1 MIKLYQIILFF
12 LVFYSISCSPI
23 SNSVIEFDSKA
34 MVVSAHPLAS
44 EIGINILKNGGNAA
58 DATIAVQFALA
69 VVYPSAGN
77 IGGGGFFVYRTKDG
91 NSYTLD
97 FREKAPLL
105 STRDMFLDSSNK
117 VVKDLSLYSHLAVGV
132 PGTVDGMVNIHKKYG
147 QLPWKELVQ
156 PAIDLA
162 TNGFE
167 LTRLEANKLNRFNK
181 TKGRINKNSDYFK
194 ENFSEGDSICLPQ
207 LSKTLVLIRD
217 HKRAGF
223 YSGETAKMLVKE
235 MNLNGGRITQQDLDS
250 YQSIWRD
257 PIIGF
262 YKGYK
267 IISMSP
273 PSSGGILLTQMLK
286 MAEHFPLRDFGFHSL
301 KSVHVMT
308 EIEKLS
314 FADRAKH
321 LGDPDFYNVP
331 KNSLIDSSY
340 LLKRSNKI
348 NMNSTIS
355 STAIYAGKF
364 NLKESEETT
373 HFSIVDEYGNASS
386 LTTTLNGSFGSGI
399 IVDGAGFLLNNEMD
413 DFSIQPGYP
422 NMYGLIGGEANAVE
436 SSKRMLSSMT
446 PTVLEKDGNLFM
458 VLGTPG
464 GSTIITAVFQTI
476 INVIDY
482 DMNIEQ
488 AVNSPRFHHQWY
500 PDEIK
505 LEKDIAKD
513 SNLIIQLKTMNHKLN
528 FVSSMNR
535 VDAILVKKN
544 NYFGGA
550 DNRGDDHVSFF

>member
-1 MIKLYQIILFF
+1 MVKTFRINFLFLILTSF
-12 LVFYSISCSPI
+12 SCSPT
-23 SNSVIEFDSKA
+23 SNSINEVDSKA

-44 EIGINILKNGGNAA
+44 EIGVNILKKGGNAA

-77 IGGGGFFVYRTKDG
+77 IGGGGFFVYRDKDG
-91 NSYTLD
+91 HCSTLD

-105 STRDMFLDSSNK
+105 SKRDMYLDSTNN
-117 VVKDLSLYSHLAVGV
+117 VIKDLSLYSYLAVGV
-132 PGTVDGMVNIHKKYG
+132 PGTVDGMVNIHEKHG
-147 QLPWKELVQ
+147 QLPWEELVQ

-181 TKGRINKNSDYFK
+181 TKGTINKNSDYFK
-194 ENFSEGDSICLPQ
+194 ENYSEGDSISLPH

-217 HKRAGF
+217 YKRAGF
-223 YSGETAKMLVKE
+223 YNGKTAQMLVEE
-235 MNLNGGRITQQDLDS
+235 MSLNDGRITQQDLDS

-301 KSVHVMT
+301 KSIHVMT
-308 EIEKLS
+308 EIEKLA

-331 KNSLIDSSY
+331 ERSLIDSSY

-348 NMNSTIS
+348 NIDSALLS
-355 STAIYAGKF
+355 SDVYAGKL
-364 NLKESEETT
+364 NLNESEETT

-399 IVDGAGFLLNNEMD
+399 IVEGAGFLLNNEMD

-436 SSKRMLSSMT
+436 PSKRMLSSMT
-446 PTVLEKDGNLFM
+446 PTILEKDGNLFM

-482 DMNIEQ
+482 NMNIEQ

-505 LEKDIAKD
+505 MEKDIAKD
-513 SNLIIQLKTMNHKLN
+513 SNLIFQLKTMNHQLD

-535 VDAILVKKN
+535 VDAIIIKENKL
-544 NYFGGA
+544 FGGA
-550 DNRGDDHVSFF
+550 DKRGDDVVSSY

>member
-1 MIKLYQIILFF
+1 MIKIFRINFLFLIF
-12 LVFYSISCSPI
+12 SSVSCSQT
-23 SNSVIEFDSKA
+23 SNSANKVDSKA

-44 EIGINILKNGGNAA
+44 EVGINILKKGGNAA
-58 DATIAVQFALA
+58 DATIAVQFALS

-77 IGGGGFFVYRTKDG
+77 IGGGGFFVYRTNDG
-91 NSYTLD
+91 YCSTLD

-105 STRDMFLDSSNK
+105 SKRDMYLDSSNN

-132 PGTVDGMVNIHKKYG
+132 PGTVDGMVNIHEKHG
-147 QLPWKELVQ
+147 QLAWEELVQ

-167 LTRLEANKLNRFNK
+167 LTRFEANKLNRFNK
-181 TKGRINKNSDYFK
+181 TKATINKNSEYYK
-194 ENFSEGDSICLPQ
+194 EYYSEGDSISLPQ

-223 YSGETAKMLVKE
+223 YSGETAKMLVEE
-235 MNLNGGRITQQDLDS
+235 MKLNGGRITQQDLDS

-267 IISMSP
+267 VISMSP
-273 PSSGGILLTQMLK
+273 PSSGGILLIQMLK
-286 MAEHFPLRDFGFHSL
+286 MAEHFPLRDFGFLSL
-301 KSVHVMT
+301 NSIHVMT

-314 FADRAKH
+314 FADRVKH

-331 KNSLIDSSY
+331 EKLLMDSSY
-340 LLKRSNKI
+340 LLDRSSKI
-348 NMNSTIS
+348 KMDSALLS
-355 STAIYAGKF
+355 SDIYAGKL

-373 HFSIVDEYGNASS
+373 HFSIVDKYGNASS

-413 DFSIQPGYP
+413 DFSILPGHP

-436 SSKRMLSSMT
+436 PGKRMLSSMT
-446 PTVLEKDGNLFM
+446 PTILEKDGNLFM

-482 DMNIEQ
+482 GMNIEQ

-505 LEKDIAKD
+505 MEKEIAKD
-513 SNLIIQLKTMNHKLN
+513 SNLIYQLKTLNHNLN
-528 FVSSMNR
+528 FVTSMNR
-535 VDAILVKKN
+535 VDAILVKN
-544 NYFGGA
+544 NKFFGGA
-550 DNRGDDHVSFF
+550 DSRGDDHVSFF

>member
-1 MIKLYQIILFF
+1 MIKIFRINLLFLIF
-12 LVFYSISCSPI
+12 SSVSCSQT
-23 SNSVIEFDSKA
+23 SNSANNVDSKA

-44 EIGINILKNGGNAA
+44 EVGINILKKGGNAA
-58 DATIAVQFALA
+58 DATIAVQFALS

-91 NSYTLD
+91 YCSTLD

-105 STRDMFLDSSNK
+105 STRDMYLDSCNN

-147 QLPWKELVQ
+147 QLPWEELVQ

-181 TKGRINKNSDYFK
+181 TKGRVNKNSDYFK
-194 ENFSEGDSICLPQ
+194 ENYIEGDSISLPQ

-217 HKRAGF
+217 YKRAGF

-235 MNLNGGRITQQDLDS
+235 MSLNGGRITQHDLDS

-286 MAEHFPLRDFGFHSL
+286 MAEDFPLRDFGFHSL
-301 KSVHVMT
+301 NSIHVMT

-331 KNSLIDSSY
+331 EKLLMDSSY
-340 LLKRSNKI
+340 LLERSSKI
-348 NMNSTIS
+348 KMHSAIS
-355 STAIYAGKF
+355 SSDIYAGKL

-373 HFSIVDEYGNASS
+373 HFSIVDKYGNASS

-399 IVDGAGFLLNNEMD
+399 IVNRAGFLLNNEMD
-413 DFSIQPGYP
+413 DFSIFPGHP

-436 SSKRMLSSMT
+436 PGKRMLSSMT
-446 PTVLEKDGNLFM
+446 PTIIEKDGNLFM

-482 DMNIEQ
+482 GMNIEN

-505 LEKDIAKD
+505 MEKDFIKD
-513 SNLIIQLKTMNHKLN
+513 SNLIFQLKTLNHNLN

-535 VDAILVKKN
+535 VDAILVKNKKL
-544 NYFGGA
+544 FGGA
-550 DNRGDDHVSFF
+550 DRRGDDHVSFF

>member
-12 LVFYSISCSPI
+12 LVFYSISCSPT

-147 QLPWKELVQ
+147 QLPWEELVQ

>member
-1 MIKLYQIILFF
+1 
-12 LVFYSISCSPI
+12 
-23 SNSVIEFDSKA
+23 

-44 EIGINILKNGGNAA
+44 EVGINIIKKGGNAA

-91 NSYTLD
+91 CYSTLD

-105 STRDMFLDSSNK
+105 SARDMYLDSNNNVIK
-117 VVKDLSLYSHLAVGV
+117 NLSLYSHLAVGV
-132 PGTVDGMVNIHKKYG
+132 PGSVDGMVKIHKKYG
-147 QLPWKELVQ
+147 NLPWEELVQ

-162 TNGFE
+162 TNGFQ

-181 TKGRINKNSDYFK
+181 TNGSINKNSDYFK
-194 ENFSEGDSICLPQ
+194 ENYSEGDSIFLPK
-207 LSKTLVLIRD
+207 LSKTLALIRD
-217 HKRAGF
+217 FKRAGF
-223 YSGETAKMLVKE
+223 YSGETAQMLVEE
-235 MNLNGGRITQQDLDS
+235 MKLNGGRITQQDLDS
-250 YQSIWRD
+250 YQSVWRD
-257 PIIGF
+257 PIVGF

-301 KSVHVMT
+301 KSIHIMT

-321 LGDPDFYNVP
+321 LGDPDFYNIP
-331 KNSLIDSSY
+331 EKLLTDSSY
-340 LLKRSNKI
+340 LLERSNKI
-348 NMNSTIS
+348 NMDSTLLS
-355 STAIYAGKF
+355 GDIYSGKF
-364 NLKESEETT
+364 NLMESEETT

-399 IVDGAGFLLNNEMD
+399 LVDGAGFLLNNEMD

-436 SSKRMLSSMT
+436 PSKRMLSSMT
-446 PTVLEKDGNLFM
+446 PTILEKDGKLFM

-513 SNLIIQLKTMNHKLN
+513 SNLIFQLKAMNHQLN

-535 VDAILVKKN
+535 VDAILVNKN
-544 NYFGGA
+544 NYFGGS

>member
-1 MIKLYQIILFF
+1 
-12 LVFYSISCSPI
+12 
-23 SNSVIEFDSKA
+23 

-44 EIGINILKNGGNAA
+44 EVGINILKKGGNAA

-77 IGGGGFFVYRTKDG
+77 IGGGGFFVYRTNNG
-91 NSYTLD
+91 SCSTLD
-97 FREKAPLL
+97 FREKAPLT
-105 STRDMFLDSSNK
+105 STRDMYLDSNNK
-117 VVKDLSLYSHLAVGV
+117 VIKDLSLYSHLAVGV
-132 PGTVDGMVNIHKKYG
+132 PGTVDGMVNIHEKYG
-147 QLPWKELVQ
+147 QLPWEELIQ

-181 TKGRINKNSDYFK
+181 TKGALNKNSEYYK
-194 ENFSEGDSICLPQ
+194 ENYSEGDSIFLPL
-207 LSKTLVLIRD
+207 LSKTLILIRD
-217 HKRAGF
+217 YKRAGF
-223 YSGETAKMLVKE
+223 YNGETARLLVKE
-235 MNLNGGRITQQDLDS
+235 MSLNGGKITQKDLDS

-257 PIIGF
+257 PIISF
-262 YKGYK
+262 YKGHK

-301 KSVHVMT
+301 KSVHVMS

-321 LGDPDFYNVP
+321 LGDPDFYKVP
-331 KNSLIDSSY
+331 AKLLIDSLY
-340 LLKRSNKI
+340 LLERISKI
-348 NMNSTIS
+348 NMDS
-355 STAIYAGKF
+355 SLLSSNIYAGKF

-373 HFSIVDEYGNASS
+373 HFSIVDKYGNASS

-422 NMYGLIGGEANAVE
+422 NMYGLVGGEANSVE
-436 SSKRMLSSMT
+436 PSKRMLSSMT
-446 PTVLEKDGNLFM
+446 PTILEKDGNLFM

-476 INVIDY
+476 INIIDF
-482 DMNIEQ
+482 DMSIEQ

-500 PDEIK
+500 PNEIK
-505 LEKDIAKD
+505 LEMDIAKD
-513 SNLIIQLKTMNHKLN
+513 SNLIFQLKAMNHQLN

-535 VDAILVKKN
+535 FDAILVDKN
-544 NYFGGA
+544 KYFGGA
-550 DNRGDDHVSFF
+550 YNRGDDHFSFF

>member
-1 MIKLYQIILFF
+1 LIKFYRILLFC
-12 LVFYSISCSPI
+12 LVFFKISCSQTI
-23 SNSVIEFDSKA
+23 DSDNKFDSKA

-77 IGGGGFFVYRTKDG
+77 IGGGGFFVYRSTDG
-91 NSYTLD
+91 NFSTLD

-105 STRDMFLDSSNK
+105 ATRDMYLDSNNK

-132 PGTVDGMVNIHKKYG
+132 PGTVDGMISIYKKFG
-147 QLPWKELVQ
+147 QLPWEDLVQ

-181 TKGRINKNSDYFK
+181 TNGRINKNSDYFK
-194 ENFSEGDSICLPQ
+194 ENYSKGDSISLPQ
-207 LSKTLVLIRD
+207 LSKTLSLIRD

-223 YSGETAKMLVKE
+223 YSGKTAKMLVKE
-235 MNLNGGRITQQDLDS
+235 MSLNGGKITQQDLDS

-273 PSSGGILLTQMLK
+273 PSSGGILLIQMLK
-286 MAEHFPLRDFGFHSL
+286 MAEHFPLQDFGFHSL
-301 KSVHVMT
+301 KSIHVMT

-321 LGDPDFYNVP
+321 LGDPDFYKVP
-331 KNSLIDSSY
+331 EKLLIDSLY
-340 LLKRSNKI
+340 LLERINKI
-348 NMNSTIS
+348 NMDS
-355 STAIYAGKF
+355 SLLSSNIYAGEF

-373 HFSIVDEYGNASS
+373 HFSIVDKYGNASS

-413 DFSIQPGYP
+413 DFSIQPGHA
-422 NMYGLIGGEANAVE
+422 NMYGLVGGEANSVE
-436 SSKRMLSSMT
+436 PTKRMLSSMT
-446 PTVLEKDGNLFM
+446 PTILEKDGNLFM

-476 INVIDY
+476 INIIDF
-482 DMNIEQ
+482 DMSIEQ

-505 LEKDIAKD
+505 LESDIAKD
-513 SNLIIQLKTMNHKLN
+513 SNLIFQLKAMNHNLN

-544 NYFGGA
+544 KYFGGA
-550 DNRGDDHVSFF
+550 DNRGDDHVSYF

>member
-1 MIKLYQIILFF
+1 MVKTFRINFLFLILTSF
-12 LVFYSISCSPI
+12 SCSPS
-23 SNSVIEFDSKA
+23 SNSINEVDSKA

-44 EIGINILKNGGNAA
+44 EIGVNILKKGGNAA

-77 IGGGGFFVYRTKDG
+77 IGGGGFFVYRDKDG
-91 NSYTLD
+91 HCSTLD

-105 STRDMFLDSSNK
+105 SKRDMYLDSTNN
-117 VVKDLSLYSHLAVGV
+117 VIKDLSLYSYLAVGV
-132 PGTVDGMVNIHKKYG
+132 PGTVDGMVNIHEKHG
-147 QLPWKELVQ
+147 QLPWEELVQ

-181 TKGRINKNSDYFK
+181 TKGTINKNSDYFK
-194 ENFSEGDSICLPQ
+194 ENYSEGDSISLPQ

-217 HKRAGF
+217 YKRAGF
-223 YSGETAKMLVKE
+223 YNGKTAQMLVEE
-235 MNLNGGRITQQDLDS
+235 MSLNDGRITQQDLDS

-301 KSVHVMT
+301 KSIHVMT
-308 EIEKLS
+308 EIEKLA

-331 KNSLIDSSY
+331 ERSLIDSSY

-348 NMNSTIS
+348 NIDSALLS
-355 STAIYAGKF
+355 SDVYAGKL
-364 NLKESEETT
+364 NLNESEETT

-399 IVDGAGFLLNNEMD
+399 IVEGAGFLLNNEMD

-436 SSKRMLSSMT
+436 PSKRMLSSMT
-446 PTVLEKDGNLFM
+446 PTILEKDGNLFM

-482 DMNIEQ
+482 NMNIEQ

-505 LEKDIAKD
+505 MEKDIAKD
-513 SNLIIQLKTMNHKLN
+513 SNLIFQLKTMNHQLD

-535 VDAILVKKN
+535 VDAIIIKENKL
-544 NYFGGA
+544 FGGA
-550 DNRGDDHVSFF
+550 DKRGDDVVSSY

>member
-1 MIKLYQIILFF
+1 MIKIFRINFLFLIF
-12 LVFYSISCSPI
+12 SSVSCSQT
-23 SNSVIEFDSKA
+23 SNSANKVDSKA

-44 EIGINILKNGGNAA
+44 EVGINILKKGGNAA
-58 DATIAVQFALA
+58 DATIAVQFALS

-77 IGGGGFFVYRTKDG
+77 IGGGGFFVYRTNDG
-91 NSYTLD
+91 YCSTLD

-105 STRDMFLDSSNK
+105 SKRDMYLDSSNN

-132 PGTVDGMVNIHKKYG
+132 PGTVDGMVNIHEKHG
-147 QLPWKELVQ
+147 QLPWEELIQ

-167 LTRLEANKLNRFNK
+167 LTRFEANKLNRFNK
-181 TKGRINKNSDYFK
+181 TKARINKNSEYYK
-194 ENFSEGDSICLPQ
+194 ENYSEGDSIFLPQ

-223 YSGETAKMLVKE
+223 YSGETAKMLVEE
-235 MNLNGGRITQQDLDS
+235 MKLNGGRITQQDLDS

-267 IISMSP
+267 VISMSP
-273 PSSGGILLTQMLK
+273 PSSGGILLIQMLK

-301 KSVHVMT
+301 NSIHVMT

-314 FADRAKH
+314 FADRVKH

-331 KNSLIDSSY
+331 EKLLMDSSY
-340 LLKRSNKI
+340 LLDRSSKI
-348 NMNSTIS
+348 KMDSALLS
-355 STAIYAGKF
+355 SDIYAGKL

-373 HFSIVDEYGNASS
+373 HFSIVDKYGNASS

-413 DFSIQPGYP
+413 DFSILPGHP

-436 SSKRMLSSMT
+436 PGKRMLSSMT
-446 PTVLEKDGNLFM
+446 PTILEKDGNLFM

-482 DMNIEQ
+482 GMNIEQ

-505 LEKDIAKD
+505 MEKEIAKD
-513 SNLIIQLKTMNHKLN
+513 SNLIYQLKTLNHNLN
-528 FVSSMNR
+528 FVTSMNR
-535 VDAILVKKN
+535 VDAILVKN
-544 NYFGGA
+544 NKFFGGA
-550 DNRGDDHVSFF
+550 DSRGDDHVSFF

>member
-12 LVFYSISCSPI
+12 IFFYSISCSPT
-23 SNSVIEFDSKA
+23 SNSVNEFDSKA

-147 QLPWKELVQ
+147 QLPWEELVQ

-262 YKGYK
+262 YKSYK

-446 PTVLEKDGNLFM
+446 PTILEKDGNLFM

>member
-1 MIKLYQIILFF
+1 
-12 LVFYSISCSPI
+12 
-23 SNSVIEFDSKA
+23 

-44 EIGINILKNGGNAA
+44 EVGINILKKGGNAA

-77 IGGGGFFVYRTKDG
+77 IGGGGFLVYRTNDG
-91 NSYTLD
+91 VCSSLD
-97 FREKAPLL
+97 FREKAPLT
-105 STRDMFLDSSNK
+105 STRNMYLDSSNK

-132 PGTVDGMVNIHKKYG
+132 PGTVDGMVNIHEKHGK
-147 QLPWKELVQ
+147 LPWEELVQ

-167 LTRLEANKLNRFNK
+167 LTRLEADKLNRFNK
-181 TKGRINKNSDYFK
+181 TKGSINKNSEYYK
-194 ENFSEGDSICLPQ
+194 ENYSEGDSIFLPQ
-207 LSKTLVLIRD
+207 LSKTLTLIRD

-235 MNLNGGRITQQDLDS
+235 MSLNGGKITQQDLDS
-250 YQSIWRD
+250 YHSIWRD
-257 PIIGF
+257 PIISF

-286 MAEHFPLRDFGFHSL
+286 MAENFPLRDFGFHSL
-301 KSVHVMT
+301 KSIHVMT

-321 LGDPDFYNVP
+321 LGDPDYYNVP
-331 KNSLIDSSY
+331 EKLLIDSSY
-340 LLKRSNKI
+340 LQKRSNKI
-348 NMNSTIS
+348 NMDSTLLS
-355 STAIYAGKF
+355 SDIYAGEF

-436 SSKRMLSSMT
+436 PSKRMLSSMT
-446 PTVLEKDGNLFM
+446 PTILEKDGNLFM

-505 LEKDIAKD
+505 LEKEIAND
-513 SNLIIQLKTMNHKLN
+513 SNLISQLKAMNHQLN
-528 FVSSMNR
+528 FVNSMNR
-535 VDAILVKKN
+535 VDAVIRKGNKLI
-544 NYFGGA
+544 GGA
-550 DNRGDDHVSFF
+550 DRRGDDIVSSY

>member
-1 MIKLYQIILFF
+1 
-12 LVFYSISCSPI
+12 
-23 SNSVIEFDSKA
+23 

-44 EIGINILKNGGNAA
+44 EVGINILKKGGNAA

-77 IGGGGFFVYRTKDG
+77 IGGGGFFVYRTNNG
-91 NSYTLD
+91 SCSTLD
-97 FREKAPLL
+97 FREKAPLT
-105 STRDMFLDSSNK
+105 STRDMFLDSNNK
-117 VVKDLSLYSHLAVGV
+117 VVKDLSLSSHLAVGI
-132 PGTVDGMVNIHKKYG
+132 PGTVDGMVNIHEKYG
-147 QLPWKELVQ
+147 QLPWEELIQ

-181 TKGRINKNSDYFK
+181 TKGAINKNSEYYK
-194 ENFSEGDSICLPQ
+194 ENYSKGDSIFLPL
-207 LSKTLVLIRD
+207 LSKTLILIRD
-217 HKRAGF
+217 YKRAGF
-223 YSGETAKMLVKE
+223 YNGETARLLVKE
-235 MNLNGGRITQQDLDS
+235 MSLNGGKITQKDLDS

-257 PIIGF
+257 PIISY
-262 YKGYK
+262 YKGHK

-301 KSVHVMT
+301 KSVHVMS

-321 LGDPDFYNVP
+321 LGDPDFYKVP
-331 KNSLIDSSY
+331 EKLLIDSLY
-340 LLKRSNKI
+340 LLERISKI
-348 NMNSTIS
+348 NMDS
-355 STAIYAGKF
+355 SLLSSNIYAGKF

-373 HFSIVDEYGNASS
+373 HFSIVDKYGNASS

-422 NMYGLIGGEANAVE
+422 NMYGLVGGEANSVE
-436 SSKRMLSSMT
+436 PSKRMLSSMT
-446 PTVLEKDGNLFM
+446 PTILEKDGNLFM

-476 INVIDY
+476 INIIDF

-513 SNLIIQLKTMNHKLN
+513 SNLIFQLKAMNHQLN

-535 VDAILVKKN
+535 VDAILVDKN
-544 NYFGGA
+544 KYFGGA

>member
-1 MIKLYQIILFF
+1 MIKIFRINFLFLIF
-12 LVFYSISCSPI
+12 SSISCSQTT
-23 SNSVIEFDSKA
+23 NSSDKVDSKA

-44 EIGINILKNGGNAA
+44 EVGINILKKGGNAA

-91 NSYTLD
+91 YCSTLD
-97 FREKAPLL
+97 FREKAPLM
-105 STRDMFLDSSNK
+105 STKDMYLDSSNN

-132 PGTVDGMVNIHKKYG
+132 PGTVDGMVNIHEKHG
-147 QLPWKELVQ
+147 QLPWEELVQ

-167 LTRLEANKLNRFNK
+167 LTKSEANKLNRFNK
-181 TKGRINKNSDYFK
+181 TKGTINKNSEYYK
-194 ENFSEGDSICLPQ
+194 ENYSEGDSISLPQ

-223 YSGETAKMLVKE
+223 YSGKTAKMLVKE
-235 MNLNGGRITQQDLDS
+235 MSLNGGKITQQDLDS

-262 YKGYK
+262 YKGHK

-273 PSSGGILLTQMLK
+273 PSSGGILLIQMLK

-301 KSVHVMT
+301 KSIHVMT

-321 LGDPDFYNVP
+321 LGDPDFYTVP
-331 KNSLIDSSY
+331 EKSLIDSLY
-340 LLKRSNKI
+340 LLERSNKI
-348 NMNSTIS
+348 NMDSTLLS
-355 STAIYAGKF
+355 SDIYAGEF

-373 HFSIVDEYGNASS
+373 HFSIVDEFGNASS

-399 IVDGAGFLLNNEMD
+399 IVEGAGFLLNNEMD

-436 SSKRMLSSMT
+436 PSKRMLSSMT
-446 PTVLEKDGNLFM
+446 PTILEKDGNLYM

-476 INVIDY
+476 INVVDY
-482 DMNIEQ
+482 DMSIEQ

-513 SNLIIQLKTMNHKLN
+513 SNLIFQLKAINHQLD

-535 VDAILVKKN
+535 VDAVIIKGNKL
-544 NYFGGA
+544 FGGA
-550 DNRGDDHVSFF
+550 DKRGDDVVSSY

>member
-1 MIKLYQIILFF
+1 MVKTFRINFLFLILTSF
-12 LVFYSISCSPI
+12 SCSPT
-23 SNSVIEFDSKA
+23 SNSINEVDSKA

-44 EIGINILKNGGNAA
+44 EIGVNILKKGGNAA

-77 IGGGGFFVYRTKDG
+77 IGGGGFFVYRDKDG
-91 NSYTLD
+91 HCSTLD

-105 STRDMFLDSSNK
+105 SKRDMYLDSTNN
-117 VVKDLSLYSHLAVGV
+117 VIKDLSLYSYLAVGV
-132 PGTVDGMVNIHKKYG
+132 PGTVDGMVNIHEKHG
-147 QLPWKELVQ
+147 QLPWEELLQ

-181 TKGRINKNSDYFK
+181 TKGTINKNSDYFK
-194 ENFSEGDSICLPQ
+194 ENYSEGDSISLPS

-217 HKRAGF
+217 YKRAGF
-223 YSGETAKMLVKE
+223 YNGKTAQMLVEE
-235 MNLNGGRITQQDLDS
+235 MSLNDGRITQQDLDS

-301 KSVHVMT
+301 KSIHVMT
-308 EIEKLS
+308 EIEKLA

-331 KNSLIDSSY
+331 ERSLIDSSY

-348 NMNSTIS
+348 NIDSTLLS
-355 STAIYAGKF
+355 SDVYAGKL
-364 NLKESEETT
+364 NLNESEETT

-399 IVDGAGFLLNNEMD
+399 IVKGAGFLLNNEMD

-436 SSKRMLSSMT
+436 PSKRMLSSMT
-446 PTVLEKDGNLFM
+446 PTILEKDGNLFM

-482 DMNIEQ
+482 NMNIEQ

-505 LEKDIAKD
+505 MEKDIAKD
-513 SNLIIQLKTMNHKLN
+513 SNLIFQLKTMNHQLD

-535 VDAILVKKN
+535 VDAIIIKENKL
-544 NYFGGA
+544 YGGA
-550 DNRGDDHVSFF
+550 DKRGDDVVSSY

>member
-1 MIKLYQIILFF
+1 MIKIFRINFLFLIF
-12 LVFYSISCSPI
+12 SSVSCSQT
-23 SNSVIEFDSKA
+23 SNSANKVDSKA

-44 EIGINILKNGGNAA
+44 EVGINILKKGGNAA
-58 DATIAVQFALA
+58 DATIAVQFALS

-77 IGGGGFFVYRTKDG
+77 IGGGGFFVYRTNDG
-91 NSYTLD
+91 YCSTLD

-105 STRDMFLDSSNK
+105 SKRDMYLDSSNN

-132 PGTVDGMVNIHKKYG
+132 PGTVDGMVNIHEKHG
-147 QLPWKELVQ
+147 QLAWEELVQ

-167 LTRLEANKLNRFNK
+167 LTRFEANKLNRFNK
-181 TKGRINKNSDYFK
+181 TKARINKNSEYYK
-194 ENFSEGDSICLPQ
+194 ENYSEGDSIFLPQ

-217 HKRAGF
+217 YKRAGF
-223 YSGETAKMLVKE
+223 YSGETAKMLVEE
-235 MNLNGGRITQQDLDS
+235 MKLNGGRITQQDLDS

-267 IISMSP
+267 VISMSP
-273 PSSGGILLTQMLK
+273 PSSGGILLIQMLK

-301 KSVHVMT
+301 NSIHVMT

-314 FADRAKH
+314 FADRVKH

-331 KNSLIDSSY
+331 EKLLMDSSY
-340 LLKRSNKI
+340 LLDRSSKI
-348 NMNSTIS
+348 KMDSALLS
-355 STAIYAGKF
+355 SDIYAGKL

-373 HFSIVDEYGNASS
+373 HFSIVDKYGNASS

-399 IVDGAGFLLNNEMD
+399 IVNGAGFLLNNEMD
-413 DFSIQPGYP
+413 DFSILPGHP

-436 SSKRMLSSMT
+436 PGKRMLSSMT
-446 PTVLEKDGNLFM
+446 PTILEKDGNLFM

-482 DMNIEQ
+482 GMNIEQ

-505 LEKDIAKD
+505 MEKEIAKD
-513 SNLIIQLKTMNHKLN
+513 SNLIYQLKTLNHNLN
-528 FVSSMNR
+528 FVTSMNR
-535 VDAILVKKN
+535 VDAILVKN
-544 NYFGGA
+544 NKFIKRKAKFTSYYT
-550 DNRGDDHVSFF
+550 